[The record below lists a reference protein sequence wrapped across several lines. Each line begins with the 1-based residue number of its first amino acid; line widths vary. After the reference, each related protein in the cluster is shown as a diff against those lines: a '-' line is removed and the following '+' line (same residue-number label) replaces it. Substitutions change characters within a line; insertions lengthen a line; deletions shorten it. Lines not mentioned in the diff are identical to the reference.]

1 VKSELI
7 GVVAALAA
15 ALCWTLA
22 SSLWRRLPTSLGPGQ
37 LNLLKNLVALALQ
50 LPLLLALVAIGG
62 TGAGG
67 AGGAAGS
74 AGAAPVAL
82 LLLSG
87 VVGIALGDSFYLAA
101 LRRLGTRRALTFD
114 AAGPA
119 LSAIGAA
126 LLLAEVPAPRQWLGI
141 GLISLA
147 VLLVA
152 AQTPRQAPA
161 TAFAAPLAAPPATQP
176 ATALAIALA
185 TALETAPAAGSPGSL
200 GSSGSSGSR
209 GPTGLLGPSGS
220 KGPYVQSQQGLG
232 ILLALAAVFCGVAAA
247 LLSRAALREG
257 LFSPLLS
264 ATLRLG
270 AAALVMLPMLWR
282 LPTAARRPLPAQRRW
297 PLLLLATLLG
307 TCAGLVLQQTALA
320 QLKGGLAVAL
330 LSTGPV
336 MALPLAHLEG
346 DRPGALGLAA
356 ALLAV
361 LGVALVAI

>member
-50 LPLLLALVAIGG
+50 LPLLLALVAF
-62 TGAGG
+62 GAPG

-74 AGAAPVAL
+74 GGAAPVAL

-141 GLISLA
+141 ALISLA

-161 TAFAAPLAAPPATQP
+161 PAAAT
-176 ATALAIALA
+176 
-185 TALETAPAAGSPGSL
+185 AAGSIRSPVF
-200 GSSGSSGSR
+200 R
-209 GPTGLLGPSGS
+209 APMGLLGPSAAMDPGLH
-220 KGPYVQSQQGLG
+220 SQRGLG

>member
-1 VKSELI
+1 MKGELI

-161 TAFAAPLAAPPATQP
+161 NAIAAAPATQP
-176 ATALAIALA
+176 AAGSL
-185 TALETAPAAGSPGSL
+185 GSPGSRGAQGL
-200 GSSGSSGSR
+200 PGSSAAM
-209 GPTGLLGPSGS
+209 GPGLH
-220 KGPYVQSQQGLG
+220 SQQGLG

>member
-1 VKSELI
+1 
-7 GVVAALAA
+7 
-15 ALCWTLA
+15 
-22 SSLWRRLPTSLGPGQ
+22 LPTSLGPGQ

-50 LPLLLALVAIGG
+50 LPLLLALVAF
-62 TGAGG
+62 GAPG

-74 AGAAPVAL
+74 GGAAPVAL

-141 GLISLA
+141 ALISLA

-161 TAFAAPLAAPPATQP
+161 TEA
-176 ATALAIALA
+176 
-185 TALETAPAAGSPGSL
+185 GSL
-200 GSSGSSGSR
+200 GSIGSPGFR
-209 GPTGLLGPSGS
+209 APTGLLGPSGS
-220 KGPYVQSQQGLG
+220 AGPYVQSQQGLG

>member
-50 LPLLLALVAIGG
+50 LPLLLALVAF
-62 TGAGG
+62 GAPG

-74 AGAAPVAL
+74 GGAAPVAL

-141 GLISLA
+141 ALISLA

-161 TAFAAPLAAPPATQP
+161 PAAAT
-176 ATALAIALA
+176 
-185 TALETAPAAGSPGSL
+185 AAGSIRSPVF
-200 GSSGSSGSR
+200 R
-209 GPTGLLGPSGS
+209 APMGLLGPSAAM
-220 KGPYVQSQQGLG
+220 GPGLHSQRGLG

>member
-1 VKSELI
+1 MKGELI

-74 AGAAPVAL
+74 GGAGPVAL

-161 TAFAAPLAAPPATQP
+161 TAPSDAI
-176 ATALAIALA
+176 ATAPRTGLVTAPAAAIA
-185 TALETAPAAGSPGSL
+185 TAPAAGSLGSPGTRGPMGLPGS
-200 GSSGSSGSR
+200 SAAM
-209 GPTGLLGPSGS
+209 GPGLH
-220 KGPYVQSQQGLG
+220 SQQGLG

-307 TCAGLVLQQTALA
+307 TCAGLVLQQTALV

-336 MALPLAHLEG
+336 MALPLAPLEG

>member
-1 VKSELI
+1 VKGELI

-22 SSLWRRLPTSLGPGQ
+22 SSLWRRLPTSLGPAQ

-50 LPLLLALVAIGG
+50 LPLLLALVAFGAP
-62 TGAGG
+62 GAGG
-67 AGGAAGS
+67 ATGY

-141 GLISLA
+141 ALISLA

-161 TAFAAPLAAPPATQP
+161 
-176 ATALAIALA
+176 
-185 TALETAPAAGSPGSL
+185 PAAGSL
-200 GSSGSSGSR
+200 GSPGFR
-209 GPTGLLGPSGS
+209 GPQGLLGPSAAM
-220 KGPYVQSQQGLG
+220 GPGLHGQRGLG

-297 PLLLLATLLG
+297 PPLLLATLLG

-336 MALPLAHLEG
+336 MALPLAPLEG

-361 LGVALVAI
+361 IGVALVAI

>member
-1 VKSELI
+1 VSVKGELI

-50 LPLLLALVAIGG
+50 LPLLLALVAIG
-62 TGAGG
+62 A

-74 AGAAPVAL
+74 GGAASVAL

-161 TAFAAPLAAPPATQP
+161 TALAA
-176 ATALAIALA
+176 
-185 TALETAPAAGSPGSL
+185 APAAGSPGSP
-200 GSSGSSGSR
+200 GS
-209 GPTGLLGPSGS
+209 TGLTGLPGPSAAM
-220 KGPYVQSQQGLG
+220 GPGLHSQQGLG

-270 AAALVMLPMLWR
+270 AAALVMLPLLWR
-282 LPTAARRPLPAQRRW
+282 LPTAARGPLPAQRRW

-336 MALPLAHLEG
+336 MALPLAPLEG

>member
-1 VKSELI
+1 MKSELI

-67 AGGAAGS
+67 AAGAGS
-74 AGAAPVAL
+74 VAL

-152 AQTPRQAPA
+152 AQTPRQAPRQA
-161 TAFAAPLAAPPATQP
+161 P
-176 ATALAIALA
+176 ATAPSDAIA
-185 TALETAPAAGSPGSL
+185 TAPRTGLVTAPAAGSLDSIRSP
-200 GSSGSSGSR
+200 GSR
-209 GPTGLLGPSGS
+209 GPTGLPGPSAAM
-220 KGPYVQSQQGLG
+220 GPGLHSQQGLG

-320 QLKGGLAVAL
+320 QLNGGLAVAL

-336 MALPLAHLEG
+336 MALPLAPLEG

>member
-1 VKSELI
+1 VKGELI

-50 LPLLLALVAIGG
+50 LPLLLALVAFGAP
-62 TGAGG
+62 GAGG
-67 AGGAAGS
+67 APGSGGAWGAAKAGS
-74 AGAAPVAL
+74 VAL

-87 VVGIALGDSFYLAA
+87 VVGIAIGDSFYLAA

-141 GLISLA
+141 ALISLA

-161 TAFAAPLAAPPATQP
+161 TA
-176 ATALAIALA
+176 
-185 TALETAPAAGSPGSL
+185 AGSPGSI
-200 GSSGSSGSR
+200 GSPGFR
-209 GPTGLLGPSGS
+209 APTGLLGPSAAM
-220 KGPYVQSQQGLG
+220 GPGLHSQRGLG
-232 ILLALAAVFCGVAAA
+232 ILFALAAVFCGVAAA

>member
-1 VKSELI
+1 MQGELI

-67 AGGAAGS
+67 AAGAGS
-74 AGAAPVAL
+74 VAL

-152 AQTPRQAPA
+152 AQTPRQVSA
-161 TAFAAPLAAPPATQP
+161 TAFAAPLAAPLAAAPATQP
-176 ATALAIALA
+176 AIALA
-185 TALETAPAAGSPGSL
+185 TAPATAPAAGSQGSPGSL
-200 GSSGSSGSR
+200 GSLGSPGSR

-220 KGPYVQSQQGLG
+220 TGPYVHSQQGLG

>member
-1 VKSELI
+1 MKGELI

-74 AGAAPVAL
+74 GGAGPVAL

-161 TAFAAPLAAPPATQP
+161 TAPSDAI
-176 ATALAIALA
+176 ATAPRTGLVTAPAAAIA
-185 TALETAPAAGSPGSL
+185 TAPAAGSLGSPGTRGPMGLPGS
-200 GSSGSSGSR
+200 SAAM
-209 GPTGLLGPSGS
+209 GPGLH
-220 KGPYVQSQQGLG
+220 SQQGLG

-270 AAALVMLPMLWR
+270 AAALVMMPMLWR

-307 TCAGLVLQQTALA
+307 TCAGLVLQQTALV

-336 MALPLAHLEG
+336 MALPLAPLEG

>member
-1 VKSELI
+1 MTSELI

-22 SSLWRRLPTSLGPGQ
+22 SGLWRRLPTSLGPGQ

-50 LPLLLALVAIGG
+50 LPLLLVLVGV
-62 TGAGG
+62 
-67 AGGAAGS
+67 GAAGS
-74 AGAAPVAL
+74 GGVGPVLL

-119 LSAIGAA
+119 LSAIFAA

-141 GLISLA
+141 ALISLA

-152 AQTPRQAPA
+152 TQTPLQSPA
-161 TAFAAPLAAPPATQP
+161 TAPTS
-176 ATALAIALA
+176 
-185 TALETAPAAGSPGSL
+185 GSPGAMD
-200 GSSGSSGSR
+200 SR
-209 GPTGLLGPSGS
+209 LHG
-220 KGPYVQSQQGLG
+220 QRGLG
-232 ILLALAAVFCGVAAA
+232 IALALAAVGCGVAAA
-247 LLSRAALREG
+247 LLSRAALRQG
-257 LFSPLLS
+257 QFSPLLS

-270 AAALVMLPMLWR
+270 AAALVMLPMVWR
-282 LPTAARRPLPAQRRW
+282 LPAPARRPLPPRRRW

-307 TCAGLVLQQTALA
+307 TCAGLVLQQAALA

-336 MALPLAHLEG
+336 LAVPLAPLEG
-346 DRPGALGLAA
+346 DRPGPLGLAA

-361 LGVALVAI
+361 VGVALVAI

>member
-1 VKSELI
+1 M
-7 GVVAALAA
+7 
-15 ALCWTLA
+15 
-22 SSLWRRLPTSLGPGQ
+22 
-37 LNLLKNLVALALQ
+37 
-50 LPLLLALVAIGG
+50 
-62 TGAGG
+62 
-67 AGGAAGS
+67 
-74 AGAAPVAL
+74 AL

-161 TAFAAPLAAPPATQP
+161 TAPSDAI
-176 ATALAIALA
+176 ATAPRTGLVTAPAAAIA
-185 TALETAPAAGSPGSL
+185 TAPAAGSLGSPGTRGPMGLPGS
-200 GSSGSSGSR
+200 SAAM
-209 GPTGLLGPSGS
+209 GPGLH
-220 KGPYVQSQQGLG
+220 SQQGLG

-270 AAALVMLPMLWR
+270 AAALVMMPMLWR

-307 TCAGLVLQQTALA
+307 TCAGLVLQQTALV

-336 MALPLAHLEG
+336 MALPLAPLEG

>member
-1 VKSELI
+1 MI

-62 TGAGG
+62 AG

-74 AGAAPVAL
+74 GGAGPVAL

-152 AQTPRQAPA
+152 AQTPRQAPRQA
-161 TAFAAPLAAPPATQP
+161 P
-176 ATALAIALA
+176 ATAPSDAIA
-185 TALETAPAAGSPGSL
+185 TAPRTGLVTAPAAAIATAPAAGSLGSPGTRGPMGLPGS
-200 GSSGSSGSR
+200 SAAM
-209 GPTGLLGPSGS
+209 GPGLH
-220 KGPYVQSQQGLG
+220 SQQGLG

-270 AAALVMLPMLWR
+270 AAALVMMPMLWR

-307 TCAGLVLQQTALA
+307 TCAGLVLQQTALV

-336 MALPLAHLEG
+336 MALPLAPLEG